1 MPRTHSKIVG
11 EALKLMELIA
21 LEEELAKATVMQAL
35 TSSNF

>member
-1 MPRTHSKIVG
+1 MPTTQSNIVG
-11 EALKLMELIA
+11 EALMELIA